1 MKNSMRH
8 TTRLLL
14 LSLLVL
20 SLAGCHQSV
29 VPTAEEQQADG
40 CERPVRI
47 TARILPSD
55 APLRANNG
63 EVKDDPDD
71 DPDTPFDP
79 EVGDIIRNSDEARVD
94 HVMLYVYDK
103 DKLIRTI
110 FYRKP
115 RVAGMPEATGEL
127 DVKDF
132 GTETGGIFTFDLTL
146 SPGRYRFVLLVND
159 PKSYEEAKNGRIRD
173 PQKIYL
179 SQMTDERGMLNSEML
194 YRVNRDNGTSLY
206 GKGSHP
212 RIIPMTGQ
220 AMLTIPK
227 GNDDGTPK
235 TVTPSID
242 LERVFAR
249 IEFILTTANKEKTDY
264 LSPEIANYRVD
275 MRDYVDGS
283 TTGRLTKGRF
293 VDLVDTD
300 WRAGTLEMLPTRG
313 EYTATGG
320 GMPEDSRLFSDR
332 TATDYLQYFRD
343 AATYRTQVTTPYA
356 ENLDAKNVLHDGSGF
371 SMMYHQHSESRFG
384 KQTLPLYY
392 LYIPP
397 MFIDGLKKEDMP
409 YILIGINT
417 TGEAI
422 PADAPA
428 AAEQMTYFRLPI
440 TTLVSAAGG
449 GNEEKFEI
457 RRNTTYSI
465 YAAFRGGR
473 LILNDG
479 IKVLPWKV
487 EDQTIEVDI
496 DDESGDVQDGVVD
509 TGNGTGKLPGDP
521 D

>member
-55 APLRANNG
+55 APLRANDG

-79 EVGDIIRNSDEARVD
+79 EVGDPIRNSDEARVD

-132 GTETGGIFTFDLTL
+132 GTEAGGIFTFDLTL

-179 SQMTDERGMLNSEML
+179 SQMTDERGMLNSQML
-194 YRVNRDNGTSLY
+194 YRVNRDNATSLY

-249 IEFILTTANKEKTDY
+249 VELILTTANKEKTEY
-264 LSPEIANYRVD
+264 LSPEIAKYIIDN
-275 MRDYVDGS
+275 RDYVDGS

-300 WRAGTLEMLPTRG
+300 WRAGTLEMLPSRG
-313 EYTATGG
+313 EYTATGKD
-320 GMPEDSRLFSDR
+320 MPEDSRLYSDR
-332 TATDYLQYFRD
+332 TATDYQQYFRD
-343 AATYRTQVTTPYA
+343 GATYRTQVTTPYA
-356 ENLDAKNVLHDGSGF
+356 ENLDEKNVLHNGSGF

-384 KQTLPLYY
+384 KTTLPLYY

-417 TGEAI
+417 TGTPI
-422 PADAPA
+422 PADAPVR
-428 AAEQMTYFRLPI
+428 AEQMTYFRLPI

-449 GNEEKFEI
+449 GIEEKFEI

-479 IKVLPWKV
+479 IKVYPWRRVDQELP
-487 EDQTIEVDI
+487 I
-496 DDESGDVQDGVVD
+496 
-509 TGNGTGKLPGDP
+509 DP
-521 D
+521 DADGETLPDWNK

>member
-55 APLRANNG
+55 APLRANDG

-79 EVGDIIRNSDEARVD
+79 EIVDPIRQSDEARVD

-132 GTETGGIFTFDLTL
+132 GTETGGIFTFDLML

-179 SQMTDERGMLNSEML
+179 SQMTDERGMLNSQML
-194 YRVNRDNGTSLY
+194 YRANSDNGTSLY

-249 IEFILTTANKEKTDY
+249 VELILTTANKEKTEY
-264 LSPEIANYRVD
+264 LSPEIANYKVD
-275 MRDYVDGS
+275 SRDYVDG
-283 TTGRLTKGRF
+283 TTSGRLTKGKF

-300 WRAGTLEMLPTRG
+300 WRAGTLEMLPSRG
-313 EYTATGG
+313 EYTATGRD
-320 GMPEDSRLFSDR
+320 MPEDSRLYSDR
-332 TATDYLQYFRD
+332 TTTDYQHYFRD
-343 AATYRTQVTTPYA
+343 GATYRTQVTTPYA
-356 ENLDAKNVLHDGSGF
+356 ESLDNKDVIPDGFGF
-371 SMMYHQHSESRFG
+371 SKMYHQRSQSRYG
-384 KQTLPLYY
+384 KAIAKLYY

-417 TGEAI
+417 TGTPI
-422 PADAPA
+422 PADAPVR
-428 AAEQMTYFRLPI
+428 AEQMTYFRLPI

-449 GNEEKFEI
+449 GIEEKFEI

-479 IKVLPWKV
+479 IKVYPWRDKKY
-487 EDQTIEVDI
+487 DLEVNP
-496 DDESGDVQDGVVD
+496 DDEGVDPLWKQDQ
-509 TGNGTGKLPGDP
+509 P
-521 D
+521 

>member
-55 APLRANNG
+55 APLRANDG
-63 EVKDDPDD
+63 EVKDDIDD

-79 EVGDIIRNSDEARVD
+79 EVGDPIRNSDEARVD

-110 FYRKP
+110 FYHKKNI
-115 RVAGMPEATGEL
+115 AGMPEATGKL
-127 DVKDF
+127 DVKEF

-146 SPGRYRFVLLVND
+146 SPGRYRFVMLVND
-159 PKSYEEAKNGRIRD
+159 PKSWEEAMNGRIRD

-179 SQMTDERGMLNSEML
+179 DQMTDERGMLNSQML

-356 ENLDAKNVLHDGSGF
+356 ENLDNGNIIPKDLGF
-371 SMMYHQHSESRFG
+371 DKMYHQHSQSRFG
-384 KQTLPLYY
+384 KATLPLYY

-417 TGEAI
+417 TGETI
-422 PADAPA
+422 PDNAPVKA
-428 AAEQMTYFRLPI
+428 PQMTYFRLPI

-449 GNEEKFEI
+449 GIEEKFEV

-479 IKVLPWKV
+479 IKVYPWRDKKY
-487 EDQTIEVDI
+487 DLEVNP
-496 DDESGDVQDGVVD
+496 DDEGVDPLWKQDQ
-509 TGNGTGKLPGDP
+509 P
-521 D
+521 

>member
-29 VPTAEEQQADG
+29 VPSAEEQQADG

-55 APLRANNG
+55 APLRAMG
-63 EVKDDPDD
+63 DVKDDPDD

-79 EVGDIIRNSDEARVD
+79 EVGDPIRNSDEARID

-103 DKLIRTI
+103 DKQIRTI
-110 FYRKP
+110 FYRNPKITS
-115 RVAGMPEATGEL
+115 GMPTAFDGLQVET
-127 DVKDF
+127 F
-132 GTETGGIFTFDLTL
+132 GTERGGIFTFDLTL

-159 PKSYEEAKNGRIRD
+159 PKSWEEAMNGKVRD

-179 SQMTDERGMLNSEML
+179 DQMTDVRKMLNSQML
-194 YRVNRDNGTSLY
+194 ERIKSNGTSLY
-206 GKGSHP
+206 SEGNHP

-249 IEFILTTANKEKTDY
+249 VELILTTANKEKTEY
-264 LSPEIANYRVD
+264 LSPEIAKYKIDNREY
-275 MRDYVDGS
+275 GGG
-283 TTGRLTKGRF
+283 TTSGRLTKGKF

-300 WRAGTLEMLPTRG
+300 WRAGTLEMLPSRG
-313 EYTATGG
+313 EYTATGKD
-320 GMPEDSRLFSDR
+320 MPEDSRLYSDR
-332 TATDYLQYFRD
+332 TATDYQQYFRD
-343 AATYRTQVTTPYA
+343 GATYRTQVTTPYA
-356 ENLDAKNVLHDGSGF
+356 ENLDEKNVLHNGSGF

-384 KQTLPLYY
+384 KVTLPLYY

-397 MFIDGLKKEDMP
+397 MFIDGLTKEDMP

-417 TGEAI
+417 TGTPI

-449 GNEEKFEI
+449 GIEEKFEV

-479 IKVLPWKV
+479 IKVYPWRRVDQELP
-487 EDQTIEVDI
+487 I
-496 DDESGDVQDGVVD
+496 
-509 TGNGTGKLPGDP
+509 DP
-521 D
+521 DADGDTLPDWNK

>member
-29 VPTAEEQQADG
+29 VPSAEEQQADG

-55 APLRANNG
+55 APLRALG
-63 EVKDDPDD
+63 DVKDDPDD

-79 EVGDIIRNSDEARVD
+79 EVGDAIRNSDEARVD

-146 SPGRYRFVLLVND
+146 SPGHYRFVLLVND

-179 SQMTDERGMLNSEML
+179 SQMTDERGMLNTQML
-194 YRVNRDNGTSLY
+194 EYANRDNGTSLY

-249 IEFILTTANKEKTDY
+249 VELILTTANKEKTEY
-264 LSPEIANYRVD
+264 LSPEIAKYKIDNREY
-275 MRDYVDGS
+275 GGG
-283 TTGRLTKGRF
+283 TTSGRLTKGKF

-300 WRAGTLEMLPTRG
+300 WRAGTLEMLPSRG

-320 GMPEDSRLFSDR
+320 DMSEDSRLYSDR
-332 TATDYLQYFRD
+332 TSTDYLQYFRD
-343 AATYRTQVTTPYA
+343 GDTYRTQVKTPYA
-356 ENLDAKNVLHDGSGF
+356 ENLDNKDVIPKNSGF
-371 SMMYHQHSESRFG
+371 DKMYHQRSQSRLG
-384 KQTLPLYY
+384 KFPVDKYF

-397 MFIDGLKKEDMP
+397 MFINGLTKDDMP

-417 TGEAI
+417 TGEDI
-422 PADAPA
+422 PEDAPVK
-428 AAEQMTYFRLPI
+428 AEQMTYFHLPI

-449 GNEEKFEI
+449 GIEEKFEI

-479 IKVLPWKV
+479 IKVLPWKP
-487 EDQTIEVDI
+487 ETETIEVDI
-496 DDESGDVQDGVVD
+496 DDATTPPVIPI
-509 TGNGTGKLPGDP
+509 KK
-521 D
+521 

>member
-1 MKNSMRH
+1 MIMKNSMRH

-29 VPTAEEQQADG
+29 VPSAEEQQADG

-47 TARILPSD
+47 TARILPD
-55 APLRANNG
+55 GAPLRANDG
-63 EVKDDPDD
+63 DVKDDPDD

-79 EVGDIIRNSDEARVD
+79 EVSDPLAKLDESRID
-94 HVMLYVYDK
+94 HVMLYVYDN

-110 FYRKP
+110 FYRNP
-115 RVAGMPEATGEL
+115 SITAGMPTSAGEL
-127 DVKDF
+127 EVKPF
-132 GTETGGIFTFDLTL
+132 GTETGGIFTFDLLL

-159 PKSYEEAKNGRIRD
+159 PKSWEEAMKGKIRD

-179 SQMTDERGMLNSEML
+179 SQMTDERGMLNSQML
-194 YRVNRDNGTSLY
+194 FSRNNASNSTSQY
-206 GKGSHP
+206 SRGVHP
-212 RIIPMTGQ
+212 RLIPMTGQ

-249 IEFILTTANKEKTDY
+249 IELILTTANKDKSEY
-264 LSPEIANYRVD
+264 LSPEIENYGIDDRE
-275 MRDYVDGS
+275 YVDGS
-283 TTGRLTKGRF
+283 TSGRLTKGRF

-300 WRAGTLEMLPTRG
+300 WRAGTLEMLPSRG
-313 EYTATGG
+313 EYTATGRD
-320 GMPEDSRLFSDR
+320 MPEESRLYSDR
-332 TATDYLQYFRD
+332 TATDYQRYFRD

-356 ENLDAKNVLHDGSGF
+356 DNLDARNVFLKSIA
-371 SMMYHQHSESRFG
+371 SKIRFG
-384 KQTLPLYY
+384 KVYHQRSQSHNGKFGSINWYY

-409 YILIGINT
+409 YLLLGVNT
-417 TGEAI
+417 TGKPI
-422 PADAPA
+422 PNDAPVR
-428 AAEQMTYFRLPI
+428 AEQMTYFRLPI

-449 GNEEKFEI
+449 GIEEKFEV

-479 IKVLPWKV
+479 IKVYPWRRVDQELP
-487 EDQTIEVDI
+487 I
-496 DDESGDVQDGVVD
+496 
-509 TGNGTGKLPGDP
+509 DP
-521 D
+521 DADGDTLPDWNK

>member
-40 CERPVRI
+40 CERSVRI

-55 APLRANNG
+55 APLRANDG

-79 EVGDIIRNSDEARVD
+79 EVGDPIRNSDEARID

-103 DKLIRTI
+103 DEQIRRI
-110 FYRKP
+110 FYHAPKITK
-115 RVAGMPEATGEL
+115 GMPEAFTGLE
-127 DVKDF
+127 VKPF
-132 GTETGGIFTFDLTL
+132 GTEAGGIFTFDLTL

-159 PKSYEEAKNGRIRD
+159 PKSWEEAMNGKVRD

-179 SQMTDERGMLNSEML
+179 DQMTDVRKMLNSQML
-194 YRVNRDNGTSLY
+194 ERIKSNGTSLY
-206 GKGSHP
+206 SEGNHP

-227 GNDDGTPK
+227 GIDESTPK

-249 IEFILTTANKEKTDY
+249 VELILTTANKEKTEY
-264 LSPEIANYRVD
+264 LSPEIANYRID
-275 MRDYVDGS
+275 NREYFDG
-283 TTGRLTKGRF
+283 TTKGRLTKGYF

-300 WRAGTLEMLPTRG
+300 WRAGTLEMLPSRG
-313 EYTATGG
+313 EYTATGRD
-320 GMPEDSRLFSDR
+320 MPDDSRLYSNR
-332 TATDYLQYFRD
+332 AASDYLDYFSD
-343 AATYRTQVTTPYA
+343 AATYRKKVTTPYA
-356 ENLDAKNVLHDGSGF
+356 ENLDNGNVITKDFGF
-371 SMMYHQHSESRFG
+371 DIMYHQRSKTRFG
-384 KQTLPLYY
+384 KFPVSLYY

-397 MFIDGLKKEDMP
+397 MFIDGLTKEDMP
-409 YILIGINT
+409 YILIGINP
-417 TGEAI
+417 TGEVI
-422 PADAPA
+422 PADAPVK
-428 AAEQMTYFRLPI
+428 AEQMTYFRLPI

-449 GNEEKFEI
+449 GIEEKFEI

-479 IKVLPWKV
+479 IKVYPWRDKKY
-487 EDQTIEVDI
+487 DLEVNP
-496 DDESGDVQDGVVD
+496 DEEGVDPLWNQD
-509 TGNGTGKLPGDP
+509 KP
-521 D
+521 

>member
-29 VPTAEEQQADG
+29 VPSAEEQQADG

-55 APLRANNG
+55 APLRAMG
-63 EVKDDPDD
+63 DVKDDPDD

-79 EVGDIIRNSDEARVD
+79 EVGDPIRNSDEARID

-103 DKLIRTI
+103 DKQIRTI
-110 FYRKP
+110 FYRNPKITS
-115 RVAGMPEATGEL
+115 GMPTAFDGLQVET
-127 DVKDF
+127 F
-132 GTETGGIFTFDLTL
+132 GTERGGIFTFDLTL

-159 PKSYEEAKNGRIRD
+159 PKSWEEAMNGKVRD

-179 SQMTDERGMLNSEML
+179 DQMTDVRKMLNSQML
-194 YRVNRDNGTSLY
+194 ERIKSNGTSLY
-206 GKGSHP
+206 SEGNHP

-249 IEFILTTANKEKTDY
+249 VELILTTANKEKTEY
-264 LSPEIANYRVD
+264 LSPEIAKYKIDNREY
-275 MRDYVDGS
+275 GGG
-283 TTGRLTKGRF
+283 TTSGRLTKGKF

-300 WRAGTLEMLPTRG
+300 WRAGTLEMLPSRG
-313 EYTATGG
+313 EYTATGKD
-320 GMPEDSRLFSDR
+320 MPEDSRLYSDR
-332 TATDYLQYFRD
+332 TATDYQQYFRD
-343 AATYRTQVTTPYA
+343 GATYRTQVTTPYA
-356 ENLDAKNVLHDGSGF
+356 ENLDEKNVLHNGSGF

-384 KQTLPLYY
+384 KVTLPLYY

-417 TGEAI
+417 TGVDI
-422 PADAPA
+422 PENAPVR
-428 AAEQMTYFRLPI
+428 AEQMTYFRLPI

-449 GNEEKFEI
+449 GIEEKFEV

-479 IKVLPWKV
+479 IKVYPWRDKKY
-487 EDQTIEVDI
+487 DLEVNP
-496 DDESGDVQDGVVD
+496 DDEGVDPLWKQDQ
-509 TGNGTGKLPGDP
+509 P
-521 D
+521 

>member
-1 MKNSMRH
+1 MIMKNSMRH

-29 VPTAEEQQADG
+29 VPTADEQQADG

-55 APLRANNG
+55 APLRANDG

-79 EVGDIIRNSDEARVD
+79 EVGDPIRNSDEARVD

-132 GTETGGIFTFDLTL
+132 GTEAGGIFTFDLTL

-179 SQMTDERGMLNSEML
+179 SQMTDERGMLNSQML

-249 IEFILTTANKEKTDY
+249 VELILTTANKEKTEY
-264 LSPEIANYRVD
+264 LSPEIAKYIIDN
-275 MRDYVDGS
+275 RDYVDGS

-300 WRAGTLEMLPTRG
+300 WRAGTLEMLPSRG
-313 EYTATGG
+313 EYTATGKD
-320 GMPEDSRLFSDR
+320 MPEDSRLYSDR
-332 TATDYLQYFRD
+332 TATDYQQYFRD
-343 AATYRTQVTTPYA
+343 GATYRTQVTTPYA
-356 ENLDAKNVLHDGSGF
+356 ENLDEKNVLHNGSGF
-371 SMMYHQHSESRFG
+371 SMMYHQHSESQFG
-384 KQTLPLYY
+384 KATLPLYY

-417 TGEAI
+417 TGVDI
-422 PADAPA
+422 PENAPVR
-428 AAEQMTYFRLPI
+428 AEQMTYFRLPI

-449 GNEEKFEI
+449 GIEEKFEI

-479 IKVLPWKV
+479 IKVYPWRDKKY
-487 EDQTIEVDI
+487 DLEVNP
-496 DDESGDVQDGVVD
+496 DDEGVDPLWKQDQ
-509 TGNGTGKLPGDP
+509 P
-521 D
+521 

>member
-29 VPTAEEQQADG
+29 VPSAEEQQADG

-55 APLRANNG
+55 APLRALG
-63 EVKDDPDD
+63 DVKDDIDD

-79 EVGDIIRNSDEARVD
+79 EVGDPIRNSDEARID

-103 DKLIRTI
+103 DEQIRRI
-110 FYRKP
+110 FYHAPKITK
-115 RVAGMPEATGEL
+115 GMPEAFTGLE
-127 DVKDF
+127 VKPF
-132 GTETGGIFTFDLTL
+132 GTEAGGIFTFDLTL

-159 PKSYEEAKNGRIRD
+159 PKSWEEAMNGKVRD

-179 SQMTDERGMLNSEML
+179 DQMTDVRKMLNSQML
-194 YRVNRDNGTSLY
+194 ERIKSNGTSLY
-206 GKGSHP
+206 SEGNHP

-227 GNDDGTPK
+227 GIDESTPK

-473 LILNDG
+473 LILDDG
-479 IKVLPWKV
+479 IWVYPWRRVDQELP
-487 EDQTIEVDI
+487 I
-496 DDESGDVQDGVVD
+496 
-509 TGNGTGKLPGDP
+509 DP
-521 D
+521 DADGDTLPDWNK

>member
-1 MKNSMRH
+1 MRH

-29 VPTAEEQQADG
+29 VPSAEEQQADG

-55 APLRANNG
+55 APLRALG
-63 EVKDDPDD
+63 DVKDDPDD

-79 EVGDIIRNSDEARVD
+79 EVVNPEKQFKESRID

-110 FYRKP
+110 FYKNP
-115 RVAGMPEATGEL
+115 TITKGMPTAFDGLE
-127 DVKDF
+127 VKPF
-132 GTETGGIFTFDLTL
+132 GTETGGIFTFDLLL
-146 SPGRYRFVLLVND
+146 SPGRYRFVMLVND
-159 PKSYEEAKNGRIRD
+159 PQCYYEAKKGTIRD

-179 SQMTDERGMLNSEML
+179 SQMTNERKMLSSQIL
-194 YRVNRDNGTSLY
+194 ADSPDVSIRKYVDGVQ
-206 GKGSHP
+206 P

-227 GNDDGTPK
+227 GSDDGTIT

-249 IEFILTTANKEKTDY
+249 VELILTTATKDKSKF
-264 LSPEIANYRVD
+264 LSPEIAKYKIDN
-275 MRDYVDGS
+275 RDYVDGS
-283 TTGRLTKGRF
+283 TSGRLTKGRL

-300 WRAGTLEMLPTRG
+300 WRAGTLEMLPSRG
-313 EYTATGG
+313 EYTATGRD
-320 GMPEDSRLFSDR
+320 MPEESRLYSDR
-332 TATDYLQYFRD
+332 TATDYQQYFRD
-343 AATYRTQVTTPYA
+343 AATYRAQVTTPYA
-356 ENLDAKNVLHDGSGF
+356 ENIDDMNYFLEAPTSSLPKI
-371 SMMYHQHSESRFG
+371 YHRRSKTLVG
-384 KQTLPLYY
+384 KKILNWYY

-417 TGEAI
+417 TGVDI
-422 PADAPA
+422 PANAPA

-449 GNEEKFEI
+449 GIEEKFEV

-479 IKVLPWKV
+479 IKVYPWRRVDQELP
-487 EDQTIEVDI
+487 I
-496 DDESGDVQDGVVD
+496 
-509 TGNGTGKLPGDP
+509 DP
-521 D
+521 DADGDTLPDWNK

>member
-47 TARILPSD
+47 TARILPSSS
-55 APLRANNG
+55 PLRADG

-79 EVGDIIRNSDEARVD
+79 EVVDPMRYSDEARID

-115 RVAGMPEATGEL
+115 RVADMPEATGEL

-179 SQMTDERGMLNSEML
+179 SQMTDERGMLNSQML
-194 YRVNRDNGTSLY
+194 YRSNRDNGTSLY

-249 IEFILTTANKEKTDY
+249 VELILTTANKEKTKY

-275 MRDYVDGS
+275 KRDYVDG
-283 TTGRLTKGRF
+283 TTSGRLTKGRF

-300 WRAGTLEMLPTRG
+300 WRAGTLEMLPSRG
-313 EYTATGG
+313 EYTATGRD
-320 GMPEDSRLFSDR
+320 MPEESRLYSDR
-332 TATDYLQYFRD
+332 TATDYQQYFSD
-343 AATYRTQVTTPYA
+343 GATYRTQVTTPYA
-356 ENLDAKNVLHDGSGF
+356 ENLDARNVLHDDRYGF
-371 SMMYHQHSESRFG
+371 SMMYHQHSESSFG
-384 KQTLPLYY
+384 KFTLPLYY

-397 MFIDGLKKEDMP
+397 MFIDGLEKKDMP

-417 TGEAI
+417 TGETI
-422 PADAPA
+422 PDNAPVQA
-428 AAEQMTYFRLPI
+428 SQMTYFRLPI

-449 GNEEKFEI
+449 GIEEKFEV

-479 IKVLPWKV
+479 IKVYPWRRVDQELP
-487 EDQTIEVDI
+487 I
-496 DDESGDVQDGVVD
+496 
-509 TGNGTGKLPGDP
+509 DP
-521 D
+521 DADGDTLPDWNK

>member
-40 CERPVRI
+40 CERSVRI

-79 EVGDIIRNSDEARVD
+79 EVGDPIRNSDEARID

-103 DKLIRTI
+103 DEQIRRI
-110 FYRKP
+110 FYHAPKITK
-115 RVAGMPEATGEL
+115 GMPEAFTGLE
-127 DVKDF
+127 VKPF
-132 GTETGGIFTFDLTL
+132 GTEAGGIFTFDLTL

-179 SQMTDERGMLNSEML
+179 SQMTDERGMLNTQML
-194 YRVNRDNGTSLY
+194 EYGNRDNATSLY

-212 RIIPMTGQ
+212 RLIPMTGQ

-249 IEFILTTANKEKTDY
+249 VELILTTANKEKTEY
-264 LSPEIANYRVD
+264 LSPEIANYRID
-275 MRDYVDGS
+275 NRDYVDG
-283 TTGRLTKGRF
+283 TTSGRLTKGRF

-300 WRAGTLEMLPTRG
+300 WRAGTLEMLPSRG

-320 GMPEDSRLFSDR
+320 GMPEDSRLYSNR
-332 TATDYLQYFRD
+332 TATDYQQYFRD

-356 ENLDAKNVLHDGSGF
+356 ENLDNGNVIPKDFGF
-371 SMMYHQHSESRFG
+371 DKMYHQRSKTRLG
-384 KQTLPLYY
+384 KRPVNLYY

-397 MFIDGLKKEDMP
+397 MFIDGLTKEDMP
-409 YILIGINT
+409 YILIGINP
-417 TGEAI
+417 TGEVI

-449 GNEEKFEI
+449 GIEEKFEV

-479 IKVLPWKV
+479 IKVYPWRDKKY
-487 EDQTIEVDI
+487 DLEVNP
-496 DDESGDVQDGVVD
+496 DDEGVDPLWKQDQ
-509 TGNGTGKLPGDP
+509 P
-521 D
+521 

>member
-29 VPTAEEQQADG
+29 VPSAEEQQADG

-47 TARILPSD
+47 TAKILPSD
-55 APLRANNG
+55 ASLRANDG

-79 EVGDIIRNSDEARVD
+79 EVQDPETRLQESRID

-110 FYRKP
+110 FYNNPTIK
-115 RVAGMPEATGEL
+115 AGMPTAFDGLE
-127 DVKDF
+127 VKPF
-132 GTETGGIFTFDLTL
+132 GTETGGIFTFDLLL

-159 PKSYEEAKNGRIRD
+159 PKSYEEAMNGKIRD

-179 SQMTDERGMLNSEML
+179 SQMTDERKMLNSETLTIKNTTNSTTL
-194 YRVNRDNGTSLY
+194 YSR
-206 GKGSHP
+206 GKHP
-212 RIIPMTGQ
+212 RLIPMTGQ

-249 IEFILTTANKEKTDY
+249 VELILTTANKEKTEY
-264 LSPEIANYRVD
+264 LSPEIAKYTIDN
-275 MRDYVDGS
+275 RDYVDGS
-283 TTGRLTKGRF
+283 SSGRLTKGKF

-300 WRAGTLEMLPTRG
+300 WRAGTLEMLPSRG
-313 EYTATGG
+313 EYTATGRD
-320 GMPEDSRLFSDR
+320 MPEESRLYSDR
-332 TATDYLQYFRD
+332 TATDYQQYFRD
-343 AATYRTQVTTPYA
+343 AATYRDQVTTLYA
-356 ENLDAKNVLHDGSGF
+356 ENLDNRNAIPNGTTF
-371 SMMYHQHSESRFG
+371 QMMYHQRSKSQYQ
-384 KQTLPLYY
+384 KVYLNLYY

-409 YILIGINT
+409 YILIGVNT
-417 TGEAI
+417 TGKDI

-449 GNEEKFEI
+449 GIEEKFEV

-473 LILNDG
+473 LILDDG
-479 IKVLPWKV
+479 IKVLPWKP
-487 EDQTIEVDI
+487 ETETIEVDI
-496 DDESGDVQDGVVD
+496 DDATTPPVFPIE
-509 TGNGTGKLPGDP
+509 K
-521 D
+521 

>member
-1 MKNSMRH
+1 MIMKNSMRH

-29 VPTAEEQQADG
+29 VPSAEEQQADG
-40 CERPVRI
+40 CERMVRI
-47 TARILPSD
+47 TARILPD
-55 APLRANNG
+55 GAPLRATDG
-63 EVKDDPDD
+63 DVKDDPDD

-79 EVGDIIRNSDEARVD
+79 EVVDPESKLDEARID

-110 FYRKP
+110 FYHDPKIT
-115 RVAGMPEATGEL
+115 AGMPTAFDGLE
-127 DVKDF
+127 VKPF
-132 GTETGGIFTFDLTL
+132 GTETGGIFTFDLLL

-159 PKSYEEAKNGRIRD
+159 PKSYDEAMNGKIRD

-179 SQMTDERGMLNSEML
+179 SQMTDERKMLNSVML
-194 YRVNRDNGTSLY
+194 ISNNTTNSTSKY
-206 GKGSHP
+206 KSGVHP
-212 RIIPMTGQ
+212 RLIPMTGQ

-235 TVTPSID
+235 TVSPSID

-249 IEFILTTANKEKTDY
+249 VELILTTATKDESEF
-264 LSPEIANYRVD
+264 LSPDIANYRID
-275 MRDYVDGS
+275 LRDYVDGT
-283 TTGRLTKGRF
+283 TTGRLTKGQL

-300 WRAGTLEMLPTRG
+300 WRAGTLEMLPSRG
-313 EYTATGG
+313 EYTATGRD
-320 GMPEDSRLFSDR
+320 MPEESRLYSDR
-332 TATDYLQYFRD
+332 TATDYQQYFRD
-343 AATYRTQVTTPYA
+343 AATYRAQVTTPYA
-356 ENLDAKNVLHDGSGF
+356 ENLDEKNVLHLGYQGF
-371 SMMYHQHSESRFG
+371 DKMYHHRSKSQFR
-384 KQTLPLYY
+384 KVYLNLYY

-397 MFIDGLKKEDMP
+397 MYIDGLTKEDMP

-422 PADAPA
+422 PADAPVR
-428 AAEQMTYFRLPI
+428 AEQMTYFRLPI

-449 GNEEKFEI
+449 GIEERFEV

-473 LILNDG
+473 LILDDG
-479 IKVLPWKV
+479 IMVYPWRRV
-487 EDQTIEVDI
+487 DQEIPI
-496 DDESGDVQDGVVD
+496 
-509 TGNGTGKLPGDP
+509 DP
-521 D
+521 DADGETLPDWNK

>member
-1 MKNSMRH
+1 MIMKNSMRH

-29 VPTAEEQQADG
+29 VPSAEEQQADG

-55 APLRANNG
+55 APLRAMG
-63 EVKDDPDD
+63 DVKDDPDE

-79 EVGDIIRNSDEARVD
+79 EVGDPIRNSDEARVD

-115 RVAGMPEATGEL
+115 RIAGMPEATGEL

-132 GTETGGIFTFDLTL
+132 GTEAGGIFTFDLML
-146 SPGRYRFVLLVND
+146 SPGRYRFVMLVND

-179 SQMTDERGMLNSEML
+179 SQMTDERGMLNSQML
-194 YRVNRDNGTSLY
+194 YRVNKDNGTSLY

-249 IEFILTTANKEKTDY
+249 VELILTTANKELTEY
-264 LSPEIANYRVD
+264 LSPEIANYKVD
-275 MRDYVDGS
+275 NRNYVDG
-283 TTGRLTKGRF
+283 TTSGRLTKGRF

-300 WRAGTLEMLPTRG
+300 WRAGTLEMLPSRG
-313 EYTATGG
+313 EYTATGRD
-320 GMPEDSRLFSDR
+320 MPEDSRLYSDR
-332 TATDYLQYFRD
+332 TATDYQQYFRD

-356 ENLDAKNVLHDGSGF
+356 ENLDDMNVFPAEKGGL
-371 SMMYHQHSESRFG
+371 SMMYHQRSKSQYG
-384 KQTLPLYY
+384 KYPVSLYY

-417 TGEAI
+417 TGTPI
-422 PADAPA
+422 PADAPVRA
-428 AAEQMTYFRLPI
+428 DQMTYFRLPI
-440 TTLVSAAGG
+440 TTLVSAAGAG
-449 GNEEKFEI
+449 IEEKFEV

-479 IKVLPWKV
+479 IKVYPWRRVDQELP
-487 EDQTIEVDI
+487 I
-496 DDESGDVQDGVVD
+496 
-509 TGNGTGKLPGDP
+509 DP
-521 D
+521 DADGDTLPDWNK

>member
-1 MKNSMRH
+1 MIMKNSMRH

-29 VPTAEEQQADG
+29 VPSAEEQQGDG

-55 APLRANNG
+55 APLRALG
-63 EVKDDPDD
+63 DVKDDTDD

-79 EVGDIIRNSDEARVD
+79 EVQDPDTKLHESRID

-110 FYRKP
+110 FYNNPSITK
-115 RVAGMPEATGEL
+115 GMPTAFDGLE
-127 DVKDF
+127 VKPF
-132 GTETGGIFTFDLTL
+132 GTETGGIFTFDLLL

-159 PKSYEEAKNGRIRD
+159 PKSYEEAMNGNVRD
-173 PQKIYL
+173 PQRIYL
-179 SQMTDERGMLNSEML
+179 SQMTGERKMLNSVTL
-194 YRVNRDNGTSLY
+194 FNRNTTNSTSLY
-206 GKGSHP
+206 SRGNQP
-212 RIIPMTGQ
+212 RLIPMTGQ

-249 IEFILTTANKEKTDY
+249 IELILTTSNKEETEY
-264 LSPEIANYRVD
+264 LSPEIENYRTD
-275 MRDYVDGS
+275 TRRYVDGS
-283 TTGRLTKGRF
+283 TTGRLTKGNF

-300 WRAGTLEMLPTRG
+300 WRAGTLEMLPSRG
-313 EYTATGG
+313 EYTATGRD
-320 GMPEDSRLFSDR
+320 MPGESRLYSDR
-332 TATDYLQYFRD
+332 TATDYQQYFRD

-356 ENLDAKNVLHDGSGF
+356 ESLDAGNYLSRGGLFGK
-371 SMMYHQHSESRFG
+371 MYHERSKSQYG
-384 KQTLPLYY
+384 KNSPINWYY

-417 TGEAI
+417 TGADI
-422 PADAPA
+422 PEDAPA
-428 AAEQMTYFRLPI
+428 AADQMTYFRLPI

-449 GNEEKFEI
+449 GIEEKFEV

-473 LILNDG
+473 LILDDG
-479 IKVLPWKV
+479 IKVYPWRRV
-487 EDQTIEVDI
+487 DQEIPI
-496 DDESGDVQDGVVD
+496 
-509 TGNGTGKLPGDP
+509 DP
-521 D
+521 DADGGTLPDWNK

>member
-1 MKNSMRH
+1 MIMKNSMRH

-29 VPTAEEQQADG
+29 VPTAEEQQGDG

-47 TARILPSD
+47 TARILPD
-55 APLRANNG
+55 GAPLRANDG

-79 EVGDIIRNSDEARVD
+79 EVGVPIRYSDESRID

-103 DKLIRTI
+103 NNKRIRTI

-115 RVAGMPEATGEL
+115 GITAGMPEATGEL
-127 DVKDF
+127 DVKEF
-132 GTETGGIFTFDLTL
+132 GTERGGIFTFDLTL

-159 PKSYEEAKNGRIRD
+159 PKSWEEAMKGNIRD

-179 SQMTDERGMLNSEML
+179 SQMTDNRGMLHSQVL
-194 YRVNRDNGTSLY
+194 YNKNTLNGTSLY
-206 GKGSHP
+206 NKGSHP

-220 AMLTIPK
+220 AMLTISK

-249 IEFILTTANKEKTDY
+249 VELILTTVTKDRSEY
-264 LSPEIANYRVD
+264 LSPEIENYGID
-275 MRDYVDGS
+275 NRDYVDGS
-283 TTGRLTKGRF
+283 TSGRLTKGRF

-300 WRAGTLEMLPTRG
+300 WRAGTLEMLPSRG
-313 EYTATGG
+313 EYTATGKD
-320 GMPEDSRLFSDR
+320 MPEESRLYSDR
-332 TATDYLQYFRD
+332 TATDYQKYFRN
-343 AATYRTQVTTPYA
+343 AATYRTNVKTPYA
-356 ENLDAKNVLHDGSGF
+356 ENLDEKNVFHNGSGF
-371 SMMYHQHSESRFG
+371 PKMYHKRSTSRFD
-384 KQTLPLYY
+384 KFTVSDY

-397 MFIDGLKKEDMP
+397 MFIDGLTKDDMP

-417 TGEAI
+417 TGTPI
-422 PADAPA
+422 PADAPVRA
-428 AAEQMTYFRLPI
+428 DQMTYFRLPI
-440 TTLVSAAGG
+440 TTLVSAAGSG
-449 GNEEKFEI
+449 IEEKFEI

-479 IKVLPWKV
+479 IKVLPWKI
-487 EDQTIEVDI
+487 EDETIEVDI
-496 DDESGDVQDGVVD
+496 DDATTPPVIP
-509 TGNGTGKLPGDP
+509 TKK
-521 D
+521 

>member
-1 MKNSMRH
+1 MRH
-8 TTRLLL
+8 ATRLLL

-55 APLRANNG
+55 APLRALG
-63 EVKDDPDD
+63 DVKDDPDD

-79 EVGDIIRNSDEARVD
+79 EVGDAIRNSDEARVD

-159 PKSYEEAKNGRIRD
+159 PKSWEEAMNGKVRD

-179 SQMTDERGMLNSEML
+179 DQMTDVRKMLNSQML
-194 YRVNRDNGTSLY
+194 ERIKSNGTSLY

-249 IEFILTTANKEKTDY
+249 VELILTTANKEKTEY
-264 LSPEIANYRVD
+264 LSPEIAKYIIDN
-275 MRDYVDGS
+275 RDYVDGS

-300 WRAGTLEMLPTRG
+300 WRAGTLEMLPSRG

-320 GMPEDSRLFSDR
+320 DMSEDSRLYSDR
-332 TATDYLQYFRD
+332 TATDYQKYFRD
-343 AATYRTQVTTPYA
+343 GATYRTQVTTPYA
-356 ENLDAKNVLHDGSGF
+356 ENLDEKNVLHNGSGF
-371 SMMYHQHSESRFG
+371 SMMYHQHSESRFD
-384 KQTLPLYY
+384 KATLPLYY

-417 TGEAI
+417 TGETI
-422 PADAPA
+422 PDNAPVKA
-428 AAEQMTYFRLPI
+428 PQMTYFRLPI

-449 GNEEKFEI
+449 GIEEKFEI

-465 YAAFRGGR
+465 YAAFRGGK
-473 LILNDG
+473 LILEDG
-479 IKVLPWKV
+479 IKVLPWKP
-487 EDQTIEVDI
+487 ETETIEVDI
-496 DDESGDVQDGVVD
+496 DDATTPPIIPIE
-509 TGNGTGKLPGDP
+509 K
-521 D
+521 

>member
-1 MKNSMRH
+1 MIMKNSMRH

-29 VPTAEEQQADG
+29 VPSAEEQQADG

-55 APLRANNG
+55 APLRAMG
-63 EVKDDPDD
+63 DVKDDPDE

-79 EVGDIIRNSDEARVD
+79 EVGDPIRNSDEARVD

-115 RVAGMPEATGEL
+115 RIAGMPEATGEL

-132 GTETGGIFTFDLTL
+132 GTEAGGIFTFDLTL

-179 SQMTDERGMLNSEML
+179 SQMTDKRKMLNSEML
-194 YRVNRDNGTSLY
+194 YNKNTLNGTSLY
-206 GKGSHP
+206 SKDSHP
-212 RIIPMTGQ
+212 RLIPMTGQ

-249 IEFILTTANKEKTDY
+249 VELILTTANKEETEY
-264 LSPEIANYRVD
+264 LSPEIANYKVD
-275 MRDYVDGS
+275 NRNYVNG
-283 TTGRLTKGRF
+283 TTSGRLTKGRF

-300 WRAGTLEMLPTRG
+300 WRAGTLEMLPSRG
-313 EYTATGG
+313 EYTATGRD
-320 GMPEDSRLFSDR
+320 MPEDSRLYSDR
-332 TATDYLQYFRD
+332 TATDYQQYFRD

-356 ENLDAKNVLHDGSGF
+356 ENLDSKDVFPADKGGLSK
-371 SMMYHQHSESRFG
+371 MYHKRSTSQFG
-384 KQTLPLYY
+384 KFKVSLYY

-417 TGEAI
+417 TGTPI
-422 PADAPA
+422 PADAPVRSD
-428 AAEQMTYFRLPI
+428 QMTYFRLPI
-440 TTLVSAAGG
+440 TTLVSAAGAG
-449 GNEEKFEI
+449 IEEKFEV

-479 IKVLPWKV
+479 IKVYPWRRV
-487 EDQTIEVDI
+487 DQEIPI
-496 DDESGDVQDGVVD
+496 
-509 TGNGTGKLPGDP
+509 DP
-521 D
+521 DADGGTLPDWNK

>member
-55 APLRANNG
+55 APLRANDG
-63 EVKDDPDD
+63 EVKDDIDD
-71 DPDTPFDP
+71 DPDKPFETDAKDA
-79 EVGDIIRNSDEARVD
+79 ESQLDESRID

-103 DKLIRTI
+103 DKQIRTI
-110 FYRKP
+110 FYHNPKI
-115 RVAGMPEATGEL
+115 ASGMPTAFDGLE
-127 DVKDF
+127 VKKF
-132 GTETGGIFTFDLTL
+132 GTETGGIFTFDLML

-159 PKSYEEAKNGRIRD
+159 PKSYEEAKNGNVRD
-173 PQKIYL
+173 PQMIYL
-179 SQMTDERGMLNSEML
+179 SQMTDERGMLNSQVL
-194 YRVNRDNGTSLY
+194 YNRNTLNGTSLY
-206 GKGSHP
+206 SKGSHP
-212 RIIPMTGQ
+212 RLIPMTGQ

-227 GNDDGTPK
+227 GIDESTPK
-235 TVTPSID
+235 TMTPSID

-249 IEFILTTANKEKTDY
+249 VELILTTANKEKTEY
-264 LSPEIANYRVD
+264 LSPEIANYRID
-275 MRDYVDGS
+275 NREYFDG
-283 TTGRLTKGRF
+283 TTKGRLTKGYF

-300 WRAGTLEMLPTRG
+300 WRAGTLEMLPSRG

-320 GMPEDSRLFSDR
+320 GMPEEIRLYSDR
-332 TATDYLQYFRD
+332 TATDYQKYFRD
-343 AATYRTQVTTPYA
+343 GATYRSQVTTPYA
-356 ENLDAKNVLHDGSGF
+356 ENLDNGNVIPKNLGF
-371 SMMYHQHSESRFG
+371 DKMYHQRSQTRLG
-384 KQTLPLYY
+384 KRSANLYY

-397 MFIDGLKKEDMP
+397 MFIDGLTKEDMP
-409 YILIGINT
+409 YILIGINP
-417 TGEAI
+417 TGEVI
-422 PADAPA
+422 PADAPVR
-428 AAEQMTYFRLPI
+428 AEQMTYFRLPI

-449 GNEEKFEI
+449 GIEEKFEV

-479 IKVLPWKV
+479 IKVYPWRDKKY
-487 EDQTIEVDI
+487 DLEVNP
-496 DDESGDVQDGVVD
+496 DDEGVDPLWKQDQ
-509 TGNGTGKLPGDP
+509 P
-521 D
+521 